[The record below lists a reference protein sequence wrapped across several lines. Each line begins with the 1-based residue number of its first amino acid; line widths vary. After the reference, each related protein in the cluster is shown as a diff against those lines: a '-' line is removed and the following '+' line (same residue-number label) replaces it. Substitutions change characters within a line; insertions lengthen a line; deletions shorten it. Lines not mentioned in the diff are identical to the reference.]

1 MIEDISGK
9 TRNEHNLVTYSV
21 NFQLGIHF
29 FLRDHTL
36 TAAKKLLKASILEH
50 QRGSDYTTKKPNLVF
65 FLF

>member
-1 MIEDISGK
+1 MIEDILGK

-21 NFQLGIHF
+21 NFQLEIHV

-36 TAAKKLLKASILEH
+36 TAVRKLLKASILEH
-50 QRGSDYTTKKPNLVF
+50 QKGSDYTTKKPSLVF